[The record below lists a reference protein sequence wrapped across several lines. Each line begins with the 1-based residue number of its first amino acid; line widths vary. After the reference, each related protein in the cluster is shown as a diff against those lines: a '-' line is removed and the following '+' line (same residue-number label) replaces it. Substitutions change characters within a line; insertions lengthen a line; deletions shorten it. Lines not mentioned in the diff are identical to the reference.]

1 LDVYQRVFLVTCD
14 DRMSGSLT
22 VVDVDEPRSTLAS
35 DTELILLI
43 NVFDVVRNQY
53 RDGFTLT
60 YCIK

>member
-1 LDVYQRVFLVTCD
+1 
-14 DRMSGSLT
+14 MSGSLT

-60 YCIK
+60 YCVK

>member
-1 LDVYQRVFLVTCD
+1 LDVYQRVFLVTSD

-60 YCIK
+60 YCVK